1 MPWPPASLGRQRDG
15 SGGCCTTCVTS
26 LGRYGKPAQDGP
38 RIASRN
44 SRVGSLVVGARHTR
58 ASRPGLPDA
67 SGSALGA
74 SSLQTFGTPTV
85 SHFLASGVAWGPAF
99 DDRRARWPS

>member
-1 MPWPPASLGRQRDG
+1 MLYDVRHLAGSIRQACPG
-15 SGGCCTTCVTS
+15 QS
-26 LGRYGKPAQDGP
+26 

-44 SRVGSLVVGARHTR
+44 SLVSSLVVGARRTR

-99 DDRRARWPS
+99 DDRRG